1 VSAAWRV
8 TAYDD
13 ALAAALEE
21 ARVRGVFLI
30 GRLEDRREWS
40 ALAQNG
46 TLERAVGRRVS
57 GLGLH
62 VFTPAG
68 HAGFASSDRIEPAE
82 ARQLVRRAAS
92 LAAAAAT
99 AGAESSPVVYDLRA
113 EDHSVWPASA
123 RPLEATPPA
132 VRRAA
137 LLEAHREAS
146 ELATG
151 LATRSSLSLVDD
163 EWRVVRSDGTDVR
176 FRMPRGVVQHSF
188 TARGGGQAANA
199 GCSVSGA
206 DDRVLLETANQAR
219 LRWRAARALRRARDA
234 VSAAAVPSGSYRLV
248 LDHTMAKSLAHEA
261 FGHAVESDV
270 AESSILATGGR
281 LRLGE
286 RLARPGLSIVD
297 GPLEGDF
304 AYQPVSANGLRRQTV
319 EVIRDGV
326 LHSGLGDLFSAAR
339 AGAPVTGAA
348 RAESFRSRPTPRMSN
363 IRLVLSQ
370 SAALDVPPESLAPA
384 DLAERLMAAGLLN
397 GAGPSLY
404 LAGWRGGQASPLLGD
419 FVFNCAAIYDL
430 AAGAA
435 ARQPAVFSGNSL
447 SALSSIVGAL
457 GDLMLS
463 EPGQCIKAGQAV
475 PTSGGSHAFVVL
487 EPHPEV
493 TVGGG

>member
-1 VSAAWRV
+1 MSSAWRV
-8 TAYDD
+8 AAYDD
-13 ALAAALEE
+13 ALTAALEE
-21 ARVRGVFLI
+21 AHARGVFLI
-30 GRLEDRREWS
+30 GRLEDRRDWGT
-40 ALAQNG
+40 LAQNG
-46 TLERAVGRRVS
+46 TLERLAGGRVS
-57 GLGLH
+57 GLGVH

-68 HAGFASSDRIEPAE
+68 HAGFASSDRVDPAE
-82 ARQLVRRAAS
+82 ARQLVHRAAA
-92 LAAAAAT
+92 LAAAAAMADSET
-99 AGAESSPVVYDLRA
+99 SPVVHDLRA
-113 EDHSVWPASA
+113 EDHSRWDGGA
-123 RPLEATPPA
+123 RSLAATPPA
-132 VRRAA
+132 ERHAA
-137 LLEAHREAS
+137 LLEAHREAM
-146 ELATG
+146 ELAAG

-188 TARGGGQAANA
+188 TARGGGRTASAA
-199 GCSVSGA
+199 CSVSGA
-206 DDRVLLETANQAR
+206 DDRVLLDSANRAR
-219 LRWRAARALRRARDA
+219 LRARAARALRRARDA
-234 VSAAAVPSGSYRLV
+234 ADAAAVRPGSYRLV
-248 LDHTMAKSLAHEA
+248 LDHTVAKSLAHEA
-261 FGHAVESDV
+261 FGHAAETDV
-270 AESSILATGGR
+270 AEASILATGGR

-304 AYQPVSANGLRRQTV
+304 ACQPVSANGLRRQTV
-319 EVIRDGV
+319 AVIRDGL

-363 IRLVLSQ
+363 IRLVLDR
-370 SAALDVPPESLAPA
+370 SAALDVPPESLEPT
-384 DLAERLMAAGLLN
+384 DLAECLMAAGLLA
-397 GAGPSLY
+397 GASPTLY

-430 AAGAA
+430 SDGAA
-435 ARQPAVFSGNSL
+435 PRRPAVFSGKSL

-457 GDLMLS
+457 GEPVLD

-493 TVGGG
+493 TVA